1 MFTEIGEAGIGIVVW
16 NERGEVM
23 ASLAEKKFPCLPSVE
38 VLEALA
44 ARKAAVFTVKL
55 GLHWAIIEGDSK
67 LCSRPYLESI
77 LIDLA

>member
-1 MFTEIGEAGIGIVVW
+1 MP
-16 NERGEVM
+16 
-23 ASLAEKKFPCLPSVE
+23 SSVE